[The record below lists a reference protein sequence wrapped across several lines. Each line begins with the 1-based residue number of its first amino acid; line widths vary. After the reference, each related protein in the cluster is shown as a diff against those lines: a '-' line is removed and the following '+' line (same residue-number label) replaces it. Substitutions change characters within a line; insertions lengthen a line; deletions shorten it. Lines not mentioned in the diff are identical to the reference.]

1 MKATLTFN
9 LPEENHEYSNAVDGS
24 KMRSALWELD
34 QWLRAKL
41 KYEELTDGKYDAFKE
56 TRDELRKL
64 LIEENIDLEK

>member
-9 LPEENHEYSNAVDGS
+9 LPEEDHEYSNAVDGS
-24 KMRSALWELD
+24 KMRSVLWDLD

-56 TRDELRKL
+56 TRDQLRELLR
-64 LIEENIDLEK
+64 EENVDLEK

>member
-9 LPEENHEYSNAVDGS
+9 LPEEDHEYSNAVDGS
-24 KMRSALWELD
+24 KMRSVLWDLD

-56 TRDELRKL
+56 TRDELRRL
-64 LIEENIDLEK
+64 LIEENVDIER

>member
-24 KMRSALWELD
+24 KMRSVLWDLD

-41 KYEELTDGKYDAFKE
+41 KYEELTDGQYDAYKA
-56 TRDELRKL
+56 TRDELRRL
-64 LIEENIDLEK
+64 LIEENVDIER

>member
-9 LPEENHEYSNAVDGS
+9 LPEENHEYANAVDGS

-41 KYEELTDGKYDAFKE
+41 KYEELSDGQYDAFKE
-56 TRDELRKL
+56 TRDELRRL

>member
-9 LPEENHEYSNAVDGS
+9 LPQEDHEYSNAVDGS
-24 KMRSALWELD
+24 KMRSVLWDLD

-41 KYEELTDGKYDAFKE
+41 KYEELSDDKHDAFKA
-56 TRDELRKL
+56 TRDELRRL

>member
-9 LPEENHEYSNAVDGS
+9 LPEENHEYANAIDGS

-41 KYEELTDGKYDAFKE
+41 KYEELTDGQYDAFKE
-56 TRDELRKL
+56 TRDELRRL

>member
-9 LPEENHEYSNAVDGS
+9 LPEEDHEYSNAVDGS
-24 KMRSALWELD
+24 KMRSILWDLD

-56 TRDELRKL
+56 TRDHLRELLR
-64 LIEENIDLEK
+64 EENIDLEK